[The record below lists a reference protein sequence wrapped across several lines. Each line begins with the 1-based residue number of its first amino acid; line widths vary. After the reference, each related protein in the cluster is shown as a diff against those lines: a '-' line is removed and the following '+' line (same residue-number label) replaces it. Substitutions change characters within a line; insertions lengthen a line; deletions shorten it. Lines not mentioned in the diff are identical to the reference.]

1 MTVPI
6 WIGLVIGIAA
16 LVEDLARRRISN
28 WTSGVALVGG
38 LAWHGLESGWKGGA
52 ASLAGAAAGFA
63 VFFVFYLL
71 GGMGGGDVKLM
82 AGFGAW
88 LGARGVLEAALLA
101 AMAGGLLAAG
111 WLAGARL
118 LAWGKGSAARAPVS
132 IPYAPAIVTGAWLA
146 LLSQGRGA

>member
-6 WIGLVIGIAA
+6 WMGLLIGIAA
-16 LVEDLARRRISN
+16 LVEDLAWRRISN
-28 WTSGVALVGG
+28 WTSGGALVGG
-38 LAWHGLESGWKGGA
+38 LAWHGLEWGWRGAA
-52 ASLAGAAAGFA
+52 ASLLGAAAGFA

-82 AGFGAW
+82 AGFGSL
-88 LGARGVLEAALLA
+88 LGVRGVLEAALLA
-101 AMAGGLLAAG
+101 AVAGGLLAAA

-118 LAWGKGSAARAPVS
+118 LAWGKGTAARAPVAV
-132 IPYAPAIVTGAWLA
+132 PYAPAIVTGAWLA